1 MLLKHQA
8 FASNRMTIKNAVN
21 PTKFG
26 TFEIKGVSGAARGDF
41 SDVVSANTSFA
52 LEVIKGN
59 GGTPLANALN
69 MILDKQEKGEDT
81 TALEAAAV
89 TAIEQSLVSLTG

>member
-1 MLLKHQA
+1 M
-8 FASNRMTIKNAVN
+8 
-21 PTKFG
+21 
-26 TFEIKGVSGAARGDF
+26 
-41 SDVVSANTSFA
+41 
-52 LEVIKGN
+52 IKGN